1 MDLSAGIGIACWPGD
16 AEDADMLLSR
26 SEIAMYAAKRK
37 LSGALR
43 YDAAIDSSSAQNLSL
58 LTELRRAVERNEL
71 RLYLQPKV
79 PLHGQSGCAAEA
91 LVRWQHPQRGMVPPM
106 EFIPFA
112 EQTGFVRQLTLW
124 MFEEVAKFLGQR

>member
-1 MDLSAGIGIACWPGD
+1 
-16 AEDADMLLSR
+16 MLLSH

-58 LTELRRAVERNEL
+58 PTELRRALERNEL

-79 PLHGQSGCAAEA
+79 PLHGQSGSAAEA

-106 EFIPFA
+106 EFIPLA
-112 EQTGFVRQLTLW
+112 E
-124 MFEEVAKFLGQR
+124 